1 MDGMTFSQI
10 LILVIIGIM
19 AGMLSGFVG
28 VGGGL
33 IIVPALVYLMHFSQM
48 QAQGTSL
55 AVLLLP
61 VGFLAVYNYHKSG
74 NVNMTYALV
83 IAATFVLGSYV
94 GSKYALKLPEHKV
107 KFIFSIFMLYV
118 AIRMMISSGQK
129 WFG

>member
-1 MDGMTFSQI
+1 
-10 LILVIIGIM
+10 
-19 AGMLSGFVG
+19 
-28 VGGGL
+28 
-33 IIVPALVYLMHFSQM
+33 
-48 QAQGTSL
+48 
-55 AVLLLP
+55 
-61 VGFLAVYNYHKSG
+61 
-74 NVNMTYALV
+74 MTYALV